1 MENKL
6 QELTRKIYNEGVEK
20 ATEEASAILEKA
32 RKEADFLKSNAQH
45 EAEEIVKEANKNAEE
60 IKRNTESEMRMS
72 SKQAISAIRQQI
84 ASLITSKVVDAP
96 VKDSVSDKA
105 LVGDVMLKALE
116 GFNSNA
122 VLVLPKAD
130 EKKLEQYFG
139 NRLNEVMKSGVDVSF
154 DEKIKGGFKIGPKDN
169 SYVIS
174 FTDEDFEA
182 FFRSFMRP
190 RTLNLL
196 FGAE

>member
-20 ATEEASAILEKA
+20 ATEEANAILEKA
-32 RKEADFLKSNAQH
+32 RKEADSLKRNAEH

-60 IKRNTESEMRMS
+60 IKRNANSEMRMS

-84 ASLITSKVVDAP
+84 ASLITSKVVDVP
-96 VKDSVSDKA
+96 VKEAVGDKA
-105 LVGDVMLKALE
+105 LMGEVIRKALE
-116 GFNSNA
+116 GFNNNA
-122 VLVLPKAD
+122 ALVLPKAD
-130 EKKLEQYFG
+130 EKKLEQFFG
-139 NRLNEVMKSGVDVSF
+139 NRLNEVIKSGVTVSF

-169 SYVIS
+169 SYLIS
-174 FTDEDFEA
+174 FTEEDFDA

-190 RTLNLL
+190 RTINLL

>member
-20 ATEEASAILEKA
+20 ATEEATAILEKA
-32 RKEADFLKSNAQH
+32 RKEADALKRQAQH
-45 EAEEIVKEANKNAEE
+45 EAEAIINEAKKDAEE
-60 IKRNTESEMRMS
+60 MKRNAQSEVRMS

-84 ASLITSKVVDAP
+84 ASLITAKVVYAP
-96 VKDSVSDKA
+96 VKEAVGDKA
-105 LVGDVMLKALE
+105 FMGEMISKALE
-116 GFNSNA
+116 NFNNKA
-122 VLVLPKAD
+122 MLVMPKDD
-130 EKKLEQYFG
+130 EKALENYFG
-139 NRLNEVMKSGVDVSF
+139 NRLDSILKAGVEVRF
-154 DEKIKGGFKIGPKDN
+154 DDKIKSGFKIGPIDN
-169 SYVIS
+169 SYMIS

-190 RTLNLL
+190 RTINLL